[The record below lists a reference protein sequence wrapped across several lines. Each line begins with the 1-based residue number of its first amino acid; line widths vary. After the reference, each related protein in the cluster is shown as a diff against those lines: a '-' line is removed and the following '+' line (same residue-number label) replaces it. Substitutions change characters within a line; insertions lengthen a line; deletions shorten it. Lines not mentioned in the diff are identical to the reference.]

1 MRTRTFI
8 AWAALLS
15 PLASS
20 SIAFSAVKE
29 YRYQLIFKVLKTS
42 VGRNRLRDRLQL
54 IFLQDTGT
62 GINKNLNF
70 YDTYIFSLQQKCKTV
85 LLVS

>member
-29 YRYQLIFKVLKTS
+29 YQLIFKVLKTS

-54 IFLQDTGT
+54 IFLQNTGT